1 MSCVALNKIDME
13 ASHIDY
19 EKINELYDFYLITN
33 HGEWYK
39 RNARVFDDTLLSNN
53 VLAVQY
59 TSGPSFIVMLKKDR
73 MNESVISQ
81 IIENARSEE
90 YDLTKKKLSAPFEKF
105 SHSLFQILFNALA
118 KSSKDGVSNLGGK
131 LYYFSG
137 FSRHKDQIYCIEFKI
152 AKDNVINLL
161 GKTFTKTTQS
171 FGEPKYIL
179 QLNNTLKLISK
190 NDSGDFYTLHQYNG
204 THHPITFIDFTNQQT
219 FEPTKIGILS
229 KLFDKFHA
237 KYGKF
242 IQLKIKEE
250 SDWEKLDV
258 KASSSNKRDHLRI
271 IKQALNGKKICIVDV
286 IKDSA
291 SQQLCENLKCTIES
305 IFTNETTFL
314 KNDRELNFTV
324 SIENDISPDALN
336 LRLIHSKD
344 YYETHKE
351 ETDQYKVFK
360 DCAVQHLTFEDFPRE
375 KGNEKDKPQEAACI
389 VELNDVLVKYDLI
402 MNKNKQISLKDWTSY
417 QFANDWKFCHCHEA
431 ERWVEKEK
439 FIDYHYCLMTIKP
452 DGCFDIEEI
461 LDDSAH
467 KDEFTFYDE
476 IFALND
482 KNAKIHNRSDEKYMG
497 LVINADNE
505 INIIQDSPNIMLPF
519 IDKTVSAIKN
529 GEINKKKELLDNL
542 FGGCLDIHYK
552 KENDEIEYYS
562 VGKIG
567 SGISSYSIERA
578 AHIRR
583 VKPHN
588 GSKLFFRNVLD
599 TMNVTFVRNG
609 QLTVLP
615 FPFKYLREWVNI
627 HFEKHER
634 DTRRM

>member
-19 EKINELYDFYLITN
+19 EKINELYDFYLIEN
-33 HGEWYK
+33 ENK
-39 RNARVFDDTLLSNN
+39 RERFKPNARFFDDSLLNDN

-59 TSGPSFIVMLKKDR
+59 TRGPSFIVMLKKDR

-81 IIENARSEE
+81 IIENARGEK
-90 YDLTKKKLSAPFEKF
+90 YDLVKKKLSVPFEKYG
-105 SHSLFQILFNALA
+105 HSLIQILFNALA
-118 KSSKDGVSNLGGK
+118 KSSKSGVSNLSGK
-131 LYYFSG
+131 LYYFS
-137 FSRHKDQIYCIEFKI
+137 SIPKSKKQIYCVELQFS
-152 AKDNVINLL
+152 NGYVINLN
-161 GKTFTKTTQS
+161 GKTFTKTTLHN
-171 FGEPKYIL
+171 GNAEYIL
-179 QLNNTLKLISK
+179 QSNNTLKLRSK

-258 KASSSNKRDHLRI
+258 KASSSNKRDHLRT
-271 IKQALNGKKICIVDV
+271 IKQALNGKRICIVDV
-286 IKDSA
+286 IKDSV
-291 SQQLCENLKCTIES
+291 SQQLCENLKCIIES
-305 IFTNETTFL
+305 IFKNGTTFL

-324 SIENDISPDALN
+324 SIEDDISPDALN

-360 DCAVQHLTFEDFPRE
+360 DCAVQHLTFEDFPRG
-375 KGNEKDKPQEAACI
+375 KGDEKDKPQEAACI

-402 MNKNKQISLKDWTSY
+402 TNKNKQISLKDWTSY
-417 QFANDWKFCHCHEA
+417 QFANDWKFCHCD
-431 ERWVEKEK
+431 EKRNKETK
-439 FIDYHYCLMTIKP
+439 QMDYHYYLMTIKP
-452 DGCFDIEEI
+452 SGHFEIEEI
-461 LDDSAH
+461 VNDSKHEKVFA
-467 KDEFTFYDE
+467 FYE
-476 IFALND
+476 TIFSMNN
-482 KNAKIHNRSDEKYMG
+482 KQMERHNRSDEKYKG
-497 LVINADNE
+497 LVINSDGE
-505 INIIQDSPNIMLPF
+505 INIIQDSSDIMLPF

-588 GSKLFFRNVLD
+588 GSKLEF
-599 TMNVTFVRNG
+599 
-609 QLTVLP
+609 Q
-615 FPFKYLREWVNI
+615 KYS
-627 HFEKHER
+627 
-634 DTRRM
+634 